1 MDWYEIIIKKKE
13 KKKKKK
19 REGMLVIE
27 ELKVN
32 LFLYQSHHH
41 GRVSLYSK

>member
-1 MDWYEIIIKKKE
+1 MDWYEIIIKKKKGE
-13 KKKKKK
+13 RK
-19 REGMLVIE
+19 GMLVVE